1 MLLGGEQVWSGLSG
15 KYLRDTCPGVQDRQ
29 LTFKQQQVNQLLSRL
44 PLVWQGGVGGQGSV
58 AGQER
63 AIRCELFHPSDLAL
77 DDHSVGFYW
86 FIGRAAQHLAVRHVK
101 T

>member
-1 MLLGGEQVWSGLSG
+1 MSKSGAGCPGSTSG
-15 KYLRDTCPGVQDRQ
+15 DTCPGVQDRQ

-63 AIRCELFHPSDLAL
+63 AIRCELFHPSDLAF
-77 DDHSVGFYW
+77 DDHLVSFHR